1 MTELKDDVRDLD
13 GNGGLNLFPEGMTP
27 GEMLRFFHE
36 SGAATSEGTPVVYS
50 GGESR
55 VPRADELA
63 LSYRTPWDGITKIP
77 GSEYNVPNII
87 VAVEDSPDIAFLFQ
101 RLLSKQFPGF
111 DIELFPDAESAL
123 VFIATRDHQRH
134 RIAAIITDVGLPGML
149 GTDLLHV
156 LNGSQHFPISLPP
169 EIAAELKGKPMF
181 LHSDADPSHDHI
193 KSALA
198 KGHADAFLPKMPKP
212 EVLTDKFRQGLLN
225 AMRRSIPRINRRRAQ

>member
-13 GNGGLNLFPEGMTP
+13 GNGGFNLFPEGMTP
-27 GEMLRFFHE
+27 GEMLKFFHE
-36 SGAATSEGTPVVYS
+36 SGSTTSDGSPVIYAGS
-50 GGESR
+50 ESL

-63 LSYRTPWDGITKIP
+63 LSYRTPWDGNTTVP

-87 VAVEDSPDIAFLFQ
+87 VAVEDSPDIALLFQ

-111 DIELFPDAESAL
+111 DIRLFPDAESAV
-123 VFIATRDHQRH
+123 VFVATRDHERA
-134 RIAAIITDVGLPGML
+134 RIAAIITDVGLPGMT

-169 EIAAELKGKPMF
+169 EIAAELEGKPMF
-181 LHSDADPSHDHI
+181 LHSDADPSQAHI
-193 KSALA
+193 RSALA

-212 EVLTDKFRQGLLN
+212 EVLTDKIRKGLLK
-225 AMRRSIPRINRRRAQ
+225 AMERSIPRTNRRRSQ